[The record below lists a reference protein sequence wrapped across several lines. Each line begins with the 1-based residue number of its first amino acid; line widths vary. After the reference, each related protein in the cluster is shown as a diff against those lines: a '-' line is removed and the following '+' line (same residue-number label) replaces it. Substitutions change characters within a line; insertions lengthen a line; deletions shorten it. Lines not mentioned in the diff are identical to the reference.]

1 MKKAILTLFLGVI
14 TTLTFA
20 QQAPV
25 IDTSFQG
32 MQSVFIQ
39 PIQPVITDT
48 AYATHLG
55 AYVVSDNLKNSATFF
70 WALLTSDG
78 KQLLNG
84 NYTMTSEQYAAW
96 CAPSNPIACNLYP
109 FFVIGNAYN
118 ITFAP
123 SLTKKK

>member
-1 MKKAILTLFLGVI
+1 MKKAIFTLFLGVI

-25 IDTSFQG
+25 I
-32 MQSVFIQ
+32 Q
-39 PIQPVITDT
+39 PIITDT

>member
-1 MKKAILTLFLGVI
+1 MKKAIFTLFLGVI

-32 MQSVFIQ
+32 MQS
-39 PIQPVITDT
+39 
-48 AYATHLG
+48 G